1 MPNPTKKK
9 LTELNTLQKQK
20 VKEPTRFSRAELSNA
35 RKNQKI
41 IGYFGHIQLG
51 RPPHSKTLQPG
62 SNQHTIIQK
71 QHKKSDEV
79 VSEEKIKRKYINW
92 LLPDNFVVLKAVVQ
106 SYLTAGDTNKE
117 SLLITANISLQ
128 TLDRYAKQFQ
138 SVLANNE
145 CLASFE
151 NITAQMLLSTR
162 KLSKRS
168 LLSVEDIAFLK
179 DIIIHRDEANNGMG
193 RKEAIKLIGETSQ
206 CSNWITCT
214 NHWNNLVRSGK
225 LKELK
230 GGGKVVKAQQSTT
243 KRTQITVEQQL
254 HWHTNIDC
262 GIE

>member
-1 MPNPTKKK
+1 M
-9 LTELNTLQKQK
+9 
-20 VKEPTRFSRAELSNA
+20 
-35 RKNQKI
+35 
-41 IGYFGHIQLG
+41 
-51 RPPHSKTLQPG
+51 
-62 SNQHTIIQK
+62 
-71 QHKKSDEV
+71 
-79 VSEEKIKRKYINW
+79 
-92 LLPDNFVVLKAVVQ
+92 
-106 SYLTAGDTNKE
+106 
-117 SLLITANISLQ
+117 ITANISLW

-145 CLASFE
+145 CLSFE

-162 KLSKRS
+162 KLSKHS

-193 RKEAIKLIGETSQ
+193 REEAIKLIGETSQ
-206 CSNWITCT
+206 CSNLITCT

-254 HWHTNIDC
+254 R
-262 GIE
+262 